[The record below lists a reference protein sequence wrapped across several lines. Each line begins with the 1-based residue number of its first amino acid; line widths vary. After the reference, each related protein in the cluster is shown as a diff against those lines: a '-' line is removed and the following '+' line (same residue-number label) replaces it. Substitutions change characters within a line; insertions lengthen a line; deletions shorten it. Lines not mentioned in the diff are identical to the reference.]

1 MKGNATSQNIEWSK
15 NRAAIS
21 CKFSVKP
28 PIIKQQKV
36 PIINYY
42 NEQFITIA
50 NIKYVVKPSLI
61 CHIT

>member
-1 MKGNATSQNIEWSK
+1 MINTKNMKGNYTSQNIEWSK

-36 PIINYY
+36 
-42 NEQFITIA
+42 A
-50 NIKYVVKPSLI
+50 NQL
-61 CHIT
+61 